1 MTPDRKYVLC
11 AFAWAIAGLGLGLY
25 MGLSRNHG
33 QLVTHAHIMLVGF
46 VLSFAYAVT
55 HRLFLGDVK
64 RWLSALQFYLHQLAA
79 LVVLGGLYL
88 MFGGVLPEPTI
99 GPVVGIAS
107 MAVLLA
113 LLLMMAMVLGRPRR
127 A

>member
-11 AFAWAIAGLGLGLY
+11 AFAWAIVGLGLGLY

-33 QLVTHAHIMLVGF
+33 QMVTHAHIMLVGF

-55 HRLFLGDVK
+55 HRLFLADVK

-79 LVVLGGLYL
+79 LVMLGGLYL
-88 MFGGVLPEPTI
+88 MFGGVLPEPAI